1 MNAFGRNENAGAN
14 DAANNDHNTPEQANF
29 WLQGNIITAIL
40 IVLSLKKN
48 YYFFFNFLK

>member
-1 MNAFGRNENAGAN
+1 MNAFGWNENAGAN

-40 IVLSLKKN
+40 IVLIGKKL
-48 YYFFFNFLK
+48 FFFFKFFKI